1 MPPKFNFN
9 IAYQKIEEIN
19 GWFQEEN
26 IDLNEAL
33 EKYQKGMELINK
45 CKEELKK
52 AENQFEDIKKKYV
65 SPKEE
70 SEE

>member
-1 MPPKFNFN
+1 MPEKFNFN
-9 IAYQKIEEIN
+9 TAYQKIEDIN
-19 GWFQEEN
+19 NWFQEEN

-33 EKYQKGMELINK
+33 EKYQQGMELINK
-45 CKEELKK
+45 CKGELKK

>member
-1 MPPKFNFN
+1 MPEKFNFN
-9 IAYQKIEEIN
+9 TAYQKIEEIN
-19 GWFQEEN
+19 NWFQEEN

-33 EKYQKGMELINK
+33 EKYQQGMELINK
-45 CKEELKK
+45 CKGELKK

>member
-1 MPPKFNFN
+1 MPEKFNFN
-9 IAYQKIEEIN
+9 TAYQKVEEIN
-19 GWFQEEN
+19 EWFQEEN

-45 CKEELKK
+45 CKEELKG
-52 AENQFEDIKKKYV
+52 AENQFEEIKKKYV
-65 SPKEE
+65 SSKEE